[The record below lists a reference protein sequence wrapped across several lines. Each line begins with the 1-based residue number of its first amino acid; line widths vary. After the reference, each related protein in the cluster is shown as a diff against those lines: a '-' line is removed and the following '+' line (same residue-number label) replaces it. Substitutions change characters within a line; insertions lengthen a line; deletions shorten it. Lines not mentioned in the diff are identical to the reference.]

1 MKLAPS
7 LLAADLAEIGSA
19 LDLCARGGADLI
31 HFDVMDGHF
40 VPNLSFGIPI
50 LQACVRRSALPIDV
64 HLMVANPER
73 LLDLYLDAKPAYL
86 TVHFE
91 ATTHLDRTLA
101 QIRAR
106 GVKAGVALNP
116 TTPVEVLTDSLHLLD
131 LVLLMSVNPGFG
143 GQAFLPYTLDKA
155 RRLRTMLAGRGLS
168 VEIEMDGGLGLGNV
182 AQAVEAGVD
191 ICVAGSSVFS
201 TVDPAETM
209 RRLRAAAAPP
219 SPT

>member
-31 HFDVMDGHF
+31 HFDVMDGHY

-50 LQACVRRSALPIDV
+50 LQACMRRSAVPIDV

-73 LLDLYLDAKPAYL
+73 LLDQYLDCAPAYL
-86 TVHFE
+86 TVHYE
-91 ATTHLDRTLA
+91 ATTHLDRALA

-116 TTPVEVLTDSLHLLD
+116 TTPVEALADSLHLLD

-155 RRLRTMLAGRGLS
+155 RRLRKMLADRGLS

-182 AQAVEAGVD
+182 AQAVAAGVD

-201 TVDPAETM
+201 TADPAETM